1 MGTITIEPKNP
12 AEFQLLTSMLKKM
25 KIKMKLNL
33 TDEEKEDLGMY
44 ILMQEA
50 DNNDLVSRDEIMSK
64 LRKPKQAAVAI

>member
-1 MGTITIEPKNP
+1 MGTITIEPKD
-12 AEFQLLTSMLKKM
+12 AVEFQLLTSMLKKM

-50 DNNDLVSRDEIMSK
+50 DNSELVSRDEIMAK
-64 LRKPKQAAVAI
+64 LRKSKQAVAA

>member
-1 MGTITIEPKNP
+1 MGTITIEPKD
-12 AEFQLLTSMLKKM
+12 AVEFQLLTSMLKKM

-64 LRKPKQAAVAI
+64 LRKSKQQLAA

>member
-1 MGTITIEPKNP
+1 MGTITIEPKD
-12 AEFQLLTSMLKKM
+12 AVEFQLLTSMLKKM

-64 LRKPKQAAVAI
+64 LRKPKQQLAA

>member
-1 MGTITIEPKNP
+1 MGTITIEPKDA
-12 AEFQLLTSMLKKM
+12 AEFQLLISMLKKM

-50 DNNDLVSRDEIMSK
+50 DNSDLVSRDEIMSK
-64 LRKPKQAAVAI
+64 LRKPKQQLAA